1 MKRKDDNQESYKKK
15 VKFDEN
21 GPELDDDDADL
32 EVRKKGF
39 KEDGYESDDAVD
51 DNSDSD
57 DDLPTNKVQEDD
69 IFQDEQPKKTFLK
82 SKDIEGQEWTMN
94 EEMESF
100 NMDQELQEGDF
111 TEAGV
116 YVKKKDEHEIHDSW
130 LKDVSKSDIERAHV
144 AQEIRNQRESAM
156 NTNSETDPNKLWR
169 QIFPILQPRE
179 TINKA
184 IKRLGLAFQKIPKW
198 KKKKT
203 ENNLSEEEKLEQKA
217 LFDKLT
223 ALSSKLFEIDV
234 NAYDKSYEEIV
245 MSLKQHKLLSHDWV
259 PGTELEAVEEE
270 QESEYYE
277 YKWKDEDKLHI
288 LEKSQLQALIDSGF
302 FDKEA
307 FVRRIKNDTALD
319 YVSGFIPVQDF
330 NKMLF

>member
-1 MKRKDDNQESYKKK
+1 MKRKDEYQESHKKK

-21 GPELDDDDADL
+21 APDFEDEDEDL

-39 KEDGYESDDAVD
+39 KEDGYESDDAVE

-57 DDLPTNKVQEDD
+57 DDLPTNKMQEDD

-82 SKDIEGQEWTMN
+82 SRDIEGQEWTMN

-116 YVKKKDEHEIHDSW
+116 YVKKKDELEIHDSW
-130 LKDVSKSDIERAHV
+130 LKDVSKTDIERAQI
-144 AQEIRNQRESAM
+144 AQEIRNQRESVM
-156 NTNSETDPNKLWR
+156 NNDTESDPNRLWR

-198 KKKKT
+198 KKKKP
-203 ENNLSEEEKLEQKA
+203 ENNLSEEEKQQQKV

-245 MSLKQHKLLSHDWV
+245 MVLKQHKLINGDWM
-259 PGTELEAVEEE
+259 PGMELESFDED
-270 QESEYYE
+270 QENEYYE
-277 YKWKDEDKLHI
+277 YKWKDEEKLHI
-288 LEKSQLQALIDSGF
+288 VERQQLQAMVDSGY

-307 FVRRIKNDTALD
+307 FVRKIKSDTALD
-319 YVSGFIPVQDF
+319 YTSGFAPVVDF
-330 NKMLF
+330 K

>member
-1 MKRKDDNQESYKKK
+1 MKRKEDSLESSKKK

-21 GPELDDDDADL
+21 GPDLDDDDLDL

-57 DDLPTNKVQEDD
+57 DDLPTNKMQEED
-69 IFQDEQPKKTFLK
+69 IFQEEQPKKTFLK
-82 SKDIEGQEWTMN
+82 SRDIEGQEWTMN

-130 LKDVSKSDIERAHV
+130 LKDVSKTDIERAHI
-144 AQEIRNQRESAM
+144 AQEIRNQRESVM
-156 NTNSETDPNKLWR
+156 NKTNETDPNILWR
-169 QIFPILQPRE
+169 QILPILEPRE

-184 IKRLGLAFQKIPKW
+184 IKRLGLAFQKVPKW
-198 KKKKT
+198 KKKKA
-203 ENNLSEEEKLEQKA
+203 ESNLSEEEKQKQKVM
-217 LFDKLT
+217 FDKLT
-223 ALSSKLFEIDV
+223 NLSSKLFEIDV

-245 MSLKQHKLLSHDWV
+245 LLLKQNKLLNHDWM
-259 PGTELEAVEEE
+259 PGMELESAEEDKDI
-270 QESEYYE
+270 EYYE
-277 YKWKDEDKLHI
+277 YKWKDEEKLHI
-288 LEKSQLQALIDSGF
+288 VERDQLLALIESGF

-307 FVRRIKNDTALD
+307 FVRKIKNDTALD
-319 YVSGFIPVQDF
+319 YQSGFIPIQEF
-330 NKMLF
+330 K